1 MDGSVLI
8 FLFQVSVGLL
18 LLTFLVV
25 IHELGHALIAKRNG
39 VVVQEFGIGFPPK
52 FASKLLKNGTL
63 LSINWLPLGGF
74 VKLQG
79 ENDAADQPGDYGAAN
94 LWVKT
99 KILLAGVTMNWL
111 FAILALSLLAVI
123 GFPKVLPNQFTVPS
137 DTVEVTTPLKVT
149 FISQD
154 SPAAKTG
161 LKINDRIVSVAGT
174 KIVKPGDLA
183 EITGKNQ
190 GKKVEVKYMRGGQ
203 TYSVYVQLRYKP
215 DSNKG
220 VLGVATSMQTMRYST
235 WSAPIVGV
243 GTTIQFSVV
252 TLQGLATLVGQL
264 INGLSSQLSDNQT
277 AREKGSQ
284 DLSAAGNS
292 VGGPLSIVGVFFP
305 AAQNAGASTLLFLTA
320 IISLTLAVM
329 NILPIPALDGGRLL
343 LTYIFRIIRRPL
355 TKDIEDS
362 IVGYSFMALMI
373 LVVVITVADVFKIQS
388 L

>member
-1 MDGSVLI
+1 MEVFNFILQIGI
-8 FLFQVSVGLL
+8 GLL

-25 IHELGHALIAKRNG
+25 IHELGHAIAARRNG

-52 FASKLLKNGTL
+52 FASYQLKNGVL
-63 LSINWLPLGGF
+63 LSINALPLGGF

-79 ENDAADQPGDYGAAN
+79 ENDAASNPGDYGATS
-94 LWVKT
+94 LWSKT

-111 FAILALSLLAVI
+111 FAILALTVLALI

-137 DTVEVTTPLKVT
+137 DTREVTTPLKVT
-149 FISQD
+149 FISSG
-154 SPAAKTG
+154 SPAQKIG
-161 LKINDRIVSVAGT
+161 LKVNDKIISVDGK
-174 KIVKPGDLA
+174 KIVTAQDLVA
-183 EITGKNQ
+183 ATSVNQ
-190 GKKVEVKYMRGGQ
+190 GKKIAVTYTRGGQ
-203 TYSVYVQLRYKP
+203 TFQVYAQLRYNP
-215 DSNKG
+215 DKSKG
-220 VLGVATSMQTMRYST
+220 VLGVATSTQTLRYST

-243 GTTIQFSVV
+243 GTTIQFSM
-252 TLQGLATLVGQL
+252 ATLKGLGDLISQL
-264 INGLSSQLSDNQT
+264 YNGLTSQLSGDKA
-277 AREKGSQ
+277 AREKGNQ

-329 NILPIPALDGGRLL
+329 NILPIPALDGGRLFL
-343 LTYIFRIIRRPL
+343 AYLFRIIRKPL
-355 TKDIEDS
+355 TKDLEDS
-362 IVGYSFMALMI
+362 IVGYSFLALMA

>member
-1 MDGSVLI
+1 MEVFNFILQIGI
-8 FLFQVSVGLL
+8 GLL

-25 IHELGHALIAKRNG
+25 IHELGHAIAARRNG

-52 FASKLLKNGTL
+52 FASYQLKNGVL
-63 LSINWLPLGGF
+63 LSINALPLGGF

-79 ENDAADQPGDYGAAN
+79 ENDAASNPGDYGATS
-94 LWVKT
+94 LWSKT

-111 FAILALSLLAVI
+111 FAILALTALALI

-137 DTVEVTTPLKVT
+137 DTREVTTPLKVT
-149 FISQD
+149 FISSG
-154 SPAAKTG
+154 SPAQKIG
-161 LKINDRIVSVAGT
+161 LKVNDKIISVAGK
-174 KIVKPGDLA
+174 KITSAQDLVA
-183 EITGKNQ
+183 ATSANQ
-190 GKKVEVKYMRGGQ
+190 GKKIEVRYTRGNQ
-203 TYSVYVQLRYKP
+203 TFLVYVQLRYNP
-215 DSNKG
+215 DKSKG
-220 VLGVATSMQTMRYST
+220 VLGVATSTQTLRYST
-235 WSAPIVGV
+235 WSAPIVGL
-243 GTTIQFSVV
+243 GTTVQFSM
-252 TLQGLATLVGQL
+252 ATLKGLGDLIGQL
-264 INGLSSQLSDNQT
+264 YNGLTSQLSGDKA
-277 AREKGSQ
+277 AREKGNQ

-329 NILPIPALDGGRLL
+329 NILPIPALDGGRLFL
-343 LTYIFRIIRRPL
+343 AYLFRIIRKPL

-362 IVGYSFMALMI
+362 IVGYSFMALMV

>member
-1 MDGSVLI
+1 MEVFNFILQIGI
-8 FLFQVSVGLL
+8 GLL

-25 IHELGHALIAKRNG
+25 IHELGHAIAARRNG

-52 FASKLLKNGTL
+52 FASYQLKNGVL
-63 LSINWLPLGGF
+63 LSINALPLGGF

-79 ENDAADQPGDYGAAN
+79 ENDAASNPGDYGATS
-94 LWVKT
+94 LWSKT

-111 FAILALSLLAVI
+111 FAILALTALALI

-137 DTVEVTTPLKVT
+137 DTREVTTPLKVT
-149 FISQD
+149 FISRG
-154 SPAAKTG
+154 SPAQKIG
-161 LKINDRIVSVAGT
+161 LKVNDKIISVAGK
-174 KIVKPGDLA
+174 KINSAQDLVA
-183 EITGKNQ
+183 ATSANQ
-190 GKKVEVKYMRGGQ
+190 GKKIEVRYTRGNQ
-203 TYSVYVQLRYKP
+203 TFLVYVQLRYNP
-215 DSNKG
+215 DKSKG
-220 VLGVATSMQTMRYST
+220 ALGVATSTQTLRYST
-235 WSAPIVGV
+235 WSAPIVGL
-243 GTTIQFSVV
+243 GTTVQFSM
-252 TLQGLATLVGQL
+252 ATLKGLGDLVSQL
-264 INGLSSQLSDNQT
+264 YNGLTSQLSGDKA
-277 AREKGSQ
+277 AREKGNQ

-329 NILPIPALDGGRLL
+329 NILPIPALDGGRLFL
-343 LTYIFRIIRRPL
+343 AYLFRIIRKPL

-362 IVGYSFMALMI
+362 IVGYSFMALMV

>member
-1 MDGSVLI
+1 MDGSILI
-8 FLFQVSVGLL
+8 FLFQIAVGLL

-25 IHELGHALIAKRNG
+25 IHELGHAIVAKRNG

-52 FASKLLKNGTL
+52 FASMMLKNGTL

-79 ENDAADQPGDYGAAN
+79 ENDAADQAGDYGAAS
-94 LWVKT
+94 LWAKT

-111 FAILALSLLAVI
+111 FAILALSILAVI
-123 GFPKVLPNQFTVPS
+123 GFPKVLPNQFTVAS
-137 DTVEVTTPLKVT
+137 DTREVTSPLKVT
-149 FISQD
+149 YISQD

-183 EITGKNQ
+183 QITRANQ
-190 GKKVEVKYMRGGQ
+190 GKKVEVKYLRGGQ
-203 TYSVYVQLRYKP
+203 TYAVSVQLRYNP
-215 DSNKG
+215 DKSKG

-243 GTTIQFSVV
+243 GTTIQFSIV
-252 TLQGLATLVGQL
+252 TLQGLGNLVGQL
-264 INGLSSQLSDNQT
+264 FNGLSAQLSGSEE
-277 AREKGSQ
+277 AREKGNQ
-284 DLSAAGNS
+284 ELTAAGNS

-329 NILPIPALDGGRLL
+329 NILPIPALDGGRLF

-355 TKDIEDS
+355 TKDLENS
-362 IVGYSFMALMI
+362 IVGYSFMALMV

-388 L
+388 R